1 MDALL
6 QQLQKHADWQNQYI
20 GRQMMQTAVLR
31 WAVANKDALAAN
43 LTESLVAAMN
53 AEVAIHS
60 AAKPIKEAA

>member
-53 AEVAIHS
+53 AEIAIHH